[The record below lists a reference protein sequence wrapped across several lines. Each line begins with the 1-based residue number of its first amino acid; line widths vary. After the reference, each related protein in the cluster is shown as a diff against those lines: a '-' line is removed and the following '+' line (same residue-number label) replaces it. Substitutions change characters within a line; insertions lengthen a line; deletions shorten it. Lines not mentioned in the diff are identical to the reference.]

1 VQDRICRS
9 ARRRDEISRGLAA
22 GGGGA
27 ANDML
32 CAYPAKCFG
41 LSKKAVT
48 AQSGQSS
55 RKKRL
60 LLMGVP
66 ASCVRDALMIG

>member
-1 VQDRICRS
+1 
-9 ARRRDEISRGLAA
+9 
-22 GGGGA
+22 
-27 ANDML
+27 ML

-66 ASCVRDALMIG
+66 ASCVRAALMIG